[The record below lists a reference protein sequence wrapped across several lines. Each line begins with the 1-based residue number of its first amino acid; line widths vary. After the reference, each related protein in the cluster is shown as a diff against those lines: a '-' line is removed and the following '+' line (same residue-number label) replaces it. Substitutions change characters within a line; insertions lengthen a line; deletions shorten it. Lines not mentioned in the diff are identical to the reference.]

1 MWRKASIPLQFL
13 IQRSP
18 QHRPE
23 LAEQDRAALVG
34 YFADDIDIVEAE
46 TGWDL
51 DLWRSYRE
59 GGTYSVRKSWAPS
72 RRLVS

>member
-1 MWRKASIPLQFL
+1 MAASSAP
-13 IQRSP
+13 RSTDP
-18 QHRPE
+18 SC
-23 LAEQDRAALVG
+23 AESDRAQLID
-34 YFADDIDIVEAE
+34 YFSEDIAIVEDE

-51 DLWRSYRE
+51 ETWRTYRE